1 MQARHPSA
9 VTCSAMLLLRD
20 VMATR
25 RCSGWVCKEAAAEP
39 WWCIAWSSMEGRP
52 KAGDD
57 GAWNHRVVKSLRLE
71 MATRITKPN
80 CQPTTTVCFGGR
92 WVCIAS
98 HVDTM
103 QFPRDRGEAVL
114 GVMASYPSTF
124 YSEKVNFINLSSQD
138 RYPQCF
144 TAPFTLISV
153 NLTSDE
159 KKEKKKRK
167 EKPSRIFT
175 LPLQRCVV
183 LPSVG
188 EHALPQWVLFDFHAK
203 KVPGFSLGPPQP
215 EFPLTPFSR
224 AVDELGLIRLTQPRH
239 SSGSLFSFK
248 RTPRF
253 PTNFL

>member
-1 MQARHPSA
+1 MQARCPSA

-20 VMATR
+20 VMAMR

-39 WWCIAWSSMEGRP
+39 WWCIAWSSTEGRP

-80 CQPTTTVCFGGR
+80 CQPTTTMCLGRR

-138 RYPQCF
+138 TYPQGF

-153 NLTSDE
+153 NLTSEE
-159 KKEKKKRK
+159 KKEKKK
-167 EKPSRIFT
+167 EKKNHQGY
-175 LPLQRCVV
+175 LLCLCKDV
-183 LPSVG
+183 
-188 EHALPQWVLFDFHAK
+188 
-203 KVPGFSLGPPQP
+203 
-215 EFPLTPFSR
+215 
-224 AVDELGLIRLTQPRH
+224 
-239 SSGSLFSFK
+239 SFCH
-248 RTPRF
+248 
-253 PTNFL
+253 L